1 MRILNEVQEGK
12 WAGGARSIGHG
23 AKGRTKSREHGAWS
37 LEGLEAGGESSAAL
51 DLRREAGWEGVP
63 KELFTTRPTGLE
75 TRRAQRLC
83 NHS

>member
-1 MRILNEVQEGK
+1 MGRGSTEHRAWGK
-12 WAGGARSIGHG
+12 GQN
-23 AKGRTKSREHGAWS
+23 KEQGAWS